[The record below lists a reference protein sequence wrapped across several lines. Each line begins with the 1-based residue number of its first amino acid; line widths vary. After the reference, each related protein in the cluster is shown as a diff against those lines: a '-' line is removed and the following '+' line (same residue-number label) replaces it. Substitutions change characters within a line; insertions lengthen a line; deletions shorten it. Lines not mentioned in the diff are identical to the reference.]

1 MENQQKQEQ
10 ALKFFKQEE
19 LDWQLVNQAALN
31 GDTDAM
37 LAMALVRQI
46 GDELE
51 VLWREHGVL
60 YSFENIATI
69 TDPDQSDAL
78 KKINAR
84 IDYLVMRRVEILYY
98 EYRIQDKR
106 LQIYRNTIG
115 FQMKGIPLENVI
127 NN

>member
-37 LAMALVRQI
+37 LAMALVRPI

-51 VLWREHGVL
+51 ILWREHGAL
-60 YSFENIATI
+60 RSIENNANTA
-69 TDPDQSDAL
+69 DPDQSDAF

-106 LQIYRNTIG
+106 LQIYRDTIG
-115 FQMKGIPLENVI
+115 LQMKDVSIENI
-127 NN
+127 NHN

>member
-1 MENQQKQEQ
+1 MENQQQQEQ

-51 VLWREHGVL
+51 VLWREHGAL
-60 YSFENIATI
+60 RSIENNANTA
-69 TDPDQSDAL
+69 DPDQSDAF

-106 LQIYRNTIG
+106 LQIYRDTIG
-115 FQMKGIPLENVI
+115 LQMKDVSIENI
-127 NN
+127 NHN

>member
-51 VLWREHGVL
+51 VLWREHGAL
-60 YSFENIATI
+60 RSIENNANTA
-69 TDPDQSDAL
+69 DPDQSDAF

-106 LQIYRNTIG
+106 LQIYRDTIG
-115 FQMKGIPLENVI
+115 LQMKDVSIENI
-127 NN
+127 NHN

>member
-1 MENQQKQEQ
+1 MENQQQQEQ
-10 ALKFFKQEE
+10 ALKFFQQEE

-37 LAMALVRQI
+37 LAMALVRPI

-51 VLWREHGVL
+51 ILWREHGAL
-60 YSFENIATI
+60 RSIENNANA
-69 TDPDQSDAL
+69 TDPDQSDAF
-78 KKINAR
+78 KKINDR
-84 IDYLVMRRVEILYY
+84 IGYLVTRRVEILYY

-106 LQIYRNTIG
+106 LQIYRDTIS

>member
-1 MENQQKQEQ
+1 MENQQQQEQ

-19 LDWQLVNQAALN
+19 LDWQLVNQAANN

-37 LAMALVRQI
+37 LAMALVRPI

-51 VLWREHGVL
+51 ILWREHGAL
-60 YSFENIATI
+60 RSIENNANTA
-69 TDPDQSDAL
+69 DPDQSDAFT
-78 KKINAR
+78 KINAR
-84 IDYLVMRRVEILYY
+84 IGYLVTRRVEILYY

-106 LQIYRNTIG
+106 LQIYRDTIG

>member
-1 MENQQKQEQ
+1 MENQPQQEQ
-10 ALKFFKQEE
+10 ARKFFQQEE
-19 LDWQLVNQAALN
+19 LDWQLVNQAAKN

-51 VLWREHGVL
+51 ILWSEHGAL
-60 YSFENIATI
+60 CSIENIATI
-69 TDPDQSDAL
+69 ADPDQSDAL

-84 IDYLVMRRVEILYY
+84 IDYLVIRRVEILYY